1 MTAAATPLYTA
12 RMTSVDGGSK
22 KATFKTLE
30 GLAKFIGTWAGFNS
44 VHGNTAVSDDGISRV
59 VFNGATAERVL
70 AAWQFCNPE
79 VIAARKASRQPVKA
93 LNKTAADIAA
103 NAAAEKARK
112 AASRKALRDAKKAEQ
127 QPEAPLAPAPVA
139 DHRAQ
144 DAANALATAIADAEA
159 TGVTLEAMC
168 ESMGID
174 ANGYPAVPA
183 STSRAKYDG
192 PMLALRVAA
201 KSYITPPNGNQ
212 CCGDALAQACGN
224 YSREVVVK
232 ALIRALGLEG
242 NPYAHLNAGQQSMN
256 LRNKARAKLTA
267 GMLTMAEVETAL
279 NVAYTLSPEF
289 AAVQAEVAARKAA

>member
-1 MTAAATPLYTA
+1 MNTQATTPLFTA
-12 RMTSVDGGSK
+12 RMHSIDGASK

-30 GLAKFIGTWAGFNS
+30 GLTRWIGEWAGFMCIE
-44 VHGNTAVSDDGISRV
+44 GNMAISADGISRV
-59 VFNGATAERVL
+59 VFNGATAEQVL
-70 AAWQFCNPE
+70 ATRDALN
-79 VIAARKASRQPVKA
+79 AKAQAKMARQPVKA
-93 LNKTAADIAA
+93 LNKSAADIAA

-112 AASRKALRDAKKAEQ
+112 AASKKALRESLKADKQ
-127 QPEAPLAPAPVA
+127 EAPAADAAPVV

-174 ANGYPAVPA
+174 ANGYPAVPQA
-183 STSRAKYDG
+183 KSRAKYDG
-192 PMLALRVAA
+192 PMLALRAAA
-201 KSYITPPNGNQ
+201 KSYITPANGNQ

-232 ALIRALGLEG
+232 ALISALGLEG

-256 LRNKARAKLTA
+256 LRNKARAKLAA

-289 AAVQAEVAARKAA
+289 AAIQAQIAERRAA